1 MDDIEARVKC
11 IEVAAQ
17 LNKATGDHSA
27 TGVVN
32 TAMLLYTFVKASSS
46 GETQPE
52 IADKQNRKVPKAK
65 AVDILS

>member
-1 MDDIEARVKC
+1 MDDLEARVKC

-17 LNKATGDHSA
+17 MNRATGDHSP

-46 GETQPE
+46 EENQPE
-52 IADKQNRKVPKAK
+52 PADKPKQKVAKAK
-65 AVDILS
+65 AIDILS